1 MPNNFVRFLDNV
13 SVSSYGAGSGGDSIS
28 SSYAETASF
37 AQSGNGPFTGSFT
50 GSFFG
55 NGEGLFSGSF
65 SGSATF
71 ALQARSASHAIF
83 ADSALSASYAV
94 SASHEIIKEVSSS
107 HADTA
112 DTASY
117 VETAQTASYVET
129 AQTAS
134 YVENAISSSFATT
147 AQTLLG
153 SVESASF
160 AFTASSL
167 NPLQQDLILTGSSK
181 ISGSLEATGVIS
193 ASKFTANSGSSAN
206 LPSYTFH
213 HDSGTGLY
221 SSNPGDLQFQL
232 AGGGSPEISLSTG
245 QATFRVPIQLNNNE
259 LINPSRIR
267 GLGSITGSNF
277 LLPISGNVIVD
288 GVITGSDG
296 VINPLTASY
305 AMTAS
310 HALNS
315 VDPFPFTGN
324 AQITGSLGLSGSS
337 SAITLNPSAQA
348 SLTVNSPTGNSN
360 DAIFIQEAGVTR
372 IQLGLAANGSEGT
385 LNINN
390 NAGSQIQL
398 RSTNDN
404 FIKPKLHLGG
414 TSTPTE
420 QLQVTGNAKIT
431 GSLTTTNTGSFP
443 HIVVGKNNVTDG
455 NIVFKTSAGPT
466 FKIGVSGSGA
476 DNSFVVS
483 GTSGGVE
490 QDFVLDSEI
499 QGLSLRDGGYVS
511 IPQGLTTGSKKGGGV
526 HVRAQGTNSGNSKLG
541 IFSTD
546 TTGPYIGNSSYGGA
560 GTHGTFRI
568 INGLSSDNDAD
579 SGSFIA
585 AAFATNSIQF
595 NLPITASSNIS
606 SSSTSTASFGT
617 YLVEVFHPSN
627 VL

>member
-1 MPNNFVRFLDNV
+1 
-13 SVSSYGAGSGGDSIS
+13 
-28 SSYAETASF
+28 
-37 AQSGNGPFTGSFT
+37 
-50 GSFFG
+50 
-55 NGEGLFSGSF
+55 
-65 SGSATF
+65 
-71 ALQARSASHAIF
+71 
-83 ADSALSASYAV
+83 
-94 SASHEIIKEVSSS
+94 
-107 HADTA
+107 
-112 DTASY
+112 
-117 VETAQTASYVET
+117 
-129 AQTAS
+129 
-134 YVENAISSSFATT
+134 
-147 AQTLLG
+147 
-153 SVESASF
+153 
-160 AFTASSL
+160 
-167 NPLQQDLILTGSSK
+167 
-181 ISGSLEATGVIS
+181 IS

-617 YLVEVFHPSN
+617 YLGDGSQLTGLVSASHAQTASFISPTFISASAAAEGFGSGGGNAFPFTGDAQITGSLNISGSVDIAMPSGSVFTIHEPDFAQPNRLDFSYSDGDPTLTIGSRLS
-627 VL
+627 VGYLHLRKGFTGTGFKIGSDGSFEF